1 MIDHAGTPGETM
13 RTVHI
18 RAVTTTDASA
28 IAALNVAVQ
37 TLHWTAH
44 PTQFKP
50 AEPEA
55 FERTLQDLLARDE
68 AFRFIAENDEEGAI
82 GYVLAV
88 RRCRVE
94 TSLTSGIEILEVDQI
109 AVLPACPTS
118 GVGRALVA
126 EVFNLAGQVGASRGN
141 SASGI

>member
-44 PTQFKP
+44 PAQFKP
-50 AEPEA
+50 PEPEA

-68 AFRFIAENDEEGAI
+68 AFGFIAENDEEGAI

-94 TSLTSGIEILEVDQI
+94 TSLTSG
-109 AVLPACPTS
+109 A
-118 GVGRALVA
+118 
-126 EVFNLAGQVGASRGN
+126 
-141 SASGI
+141 